1 MFTKVDIN
9 SSTNNIK
16 NKVCGKFDKILSRL
30 SGSFLAI
37 ARSQILT
44 DN

>member
-1 MFTKVDIN
+1 MFTKVDFN

-30 SGSFLAI
+30 SGSFRYRAV
-37 ARSQILT
+37 T
-44 DN
+44 DTH